1 MPDTGDAIA
10 LISDVHGNLE
20 ALTAVLNDIREQG
33 IETIINLGDTV
44 GYGPDPEACI
54 DLVQEHC
61 TVNLCGNHDF
71 AIFHGAEGFNPVAR
85 AAVEFARSR
94 LAPDPEAPAP
104 DQERRW
110 SFLQSLEPIY
120 ENSWFQAMHGS
131 PREPVN
137 EYILPSDPDMD
148 PYKIDR
154 IFEALRREVAFVGH
168 THFPGVVEE
177 DRPHFLLTTD
187 FPDGFHLPDS
197 AEGQTVR
204 RAIINVGS
212 VGQPRDQD
220 VRSCYVMLFDDRVVW
235 RRVAYDVEETI
246 RKIRSSEGLHEIC
259 GERLKEGR

>member
-1 MPDTGDAIA
+1 MPDTDGTVA

-20 ALTAVLNDIREQG
+20 ALRAVIDDIRAQG

-61 TVNLCGNHDF
+61 TINLCGNHDF
-71 AIFHGAEGFNPVAR
+71 AIFHGADGFNPVAR
-85 AAVEFARSR
+85 AAVEFARAR
-94 LAPDPEAPAP
+94 LRPDPDNPDPESR
-104 DQERRW
+104 RRW
-110 SFLQSLEPIY
+110 TFLESLEPVY
-120 ENSWFQAMHGS
+120 ENSLFQAMHGS

-154 IFEALRREVAFVGH
+154 IFEALRREFGFVGH

-177 DRPHFLLTTD
+177 DRPHFLMTTD
-187 FPDGFHLPDS
+187 FPDGFPLPDS
-197 AEGQTVR
+197 SGGHAAR
-204 RAIINVGS
+204 RAIVNVGS

-220 VRSCYVMLFDDRVVW
+220 VRSCYVILSEDRVAW

-246 RKIRSSEGLHEIC
+246 RKIRASEGLHEIC